1 MTVASLP
8 VWRSLL
14 FVPVTA
20 KRFVDGAA
28 RRGADAII
36 LDLEDSVAASEKERA
51 RALVPEAAETVSRGG
66 ADVVVRINRPLR
78 LAVRDIEAAVGRG
91 VLALALPKVDSP
103 EHVRL
108 LAEIVDE
115 VEAERGLAPGT
126 TRFIAMVETAA
137 AFFRI
142 AEIARAHP
150 RLCALNLGAED
161 FALSA
166 GILPDAEGLF
176 MPKQMAVFAARAADI
191 MPLGFIGTVAEFHDL
206 DGFRQTI
213 RRSRRLG
220 FIGASVIHPSQVPI
234 LNEEFRPGAAE
245 IEHARRVVTAY
256 DKALAEGVGAVTVD
270 GKMIDVPIVE
280 RARLLLERET
290 AIADREKM
298 REAAAMS
305 RATPN

>member
-1 MTVASLP
+1 
-8 VWRSLL
+8 
-14 FVPVTA
+14 
-20 KRFVDGAA
+20 
-28 RRGADAII
+28 
-36 LDLEDSVAASEKERA
+36 
-51 RALVPEAAETVSRGG
+51 
-66 ADVVVRINRPLR
+66 
-78 LAVRDIEAAVGRG
+78 
-91 VLALALPKVDSP
+91 VLALALPKVDGP

-108 LAEIVDE
+108 LAEIIDE
-115 VEAERGLAPGT
+115 VEAERGVAPGT
-126 TRFIAMVETAA
+126 TRLITMVETAA

-176 MPKQMAVFAARAADI
+176 MPKQMAVFAARAAGI

-220 FIGASVIHPSQVPI
+220 FIGASVIHPSQIPI
-234 LNEEFRPGAAE
+234 LNEEFRASAE
-245 IEHARRVVTAY
+245 EADHARRVVTAY
-256 DKALAEGVGAVTVD
+256 DKALADGVGAVTVD

-280 RARLLLERET
+280 RARRLLERET
-290 AIADREKM
+290 AIATREARM
-298 REAAAMS
+298 REI
-305 RATPN
+305 ATAES

>member
-1 MTVASLP
+1 MSTSSLP

-51 RALVPEAAETVSRGG
+51 RGLVPEAAEIVSRGG

-78 LAVRDIEAAVGRG
+78 LAVRDIEATIGPRI
-91 VLALALPKVDSP
+91 LALALPKVDSP

-108 LAEIVDE
+108 LAEIIDE
-115 VEAERGLAPGT
+115 VEAERGMTPGT
-126 TRFIAMVETAA
+126 TRLIAIVETAA

-176 MPKQMAVFAARAADI
+176 MPKQMAVFAARAAGI

-220 FIGASVIHPSQVPI
+220 FIGASVIHPSQIPI
-234 LNEEFRPGAAE
+234 LNKEFRPSPE
-245 IEHARRVVTAY
+245 EVDYARRVVAAY
-256 DKALAEGVGAVTVD
+256 DQALAEGVGAVTVD
-270 GKMIDVPIVE
+270 GKMIDVPVVE
-280 RARLLLERET
+280 RSRLVIE
-290 AIADREKM
+290 
-298 REAAAMS
+298 REAAI
-305 RATPN
+305 ATREARMHGTGPPIS